1 MWAKH
6 PNKELSYNNLPL
18 SKRLFQALFFSFHIQ
33 WFNLDDTIGNS
44 ESLSILKK
52 RLLSFICPIQI
63 NVHNIFDP
71 KGLKFLTRLGLSFSH
86 LNEHRFLYN
95 FQDCLNSLHSHSLE
109 IEDWSYELCKICW
122 RLKIDLMNCVK
133 SVSDNFES
141 LCGNIKKD
149 LLLHCDSYLHRN
161 KKKYFGDNSNIYY
174 KFWKILQLSLWI
186 NILINNR

>member
-1 MWAKH
+1 MKEEAPNYVINLISKCGQNIQTRNYHITTYHCQKDCFKH
-6 PNKELSYNNLPL
+6 S
-18 SKRLFQALFFSFHIQ
+18 FFPSTFND

-71 KGLKFLTRLGLSFSH
+71 KGLEFLTRLGLSFSH

-109 IEDWSYELCKICW
+109 IEDWSYELC
-122 RLKIDLMNCVK
+122 V
-133 SVSDNFES
+133 
-141 LCGNIKKD
+141 NIKKD

-161 KKKYFGDNSNIYY
+161 KKKYFGDNSNI
-174 KFWKILQLSLWI
+174 L
-186 NILINNR
+186 